1 MYSEHAHLN
10 LHPSVVSEAKVHSDN
25 HVKTVAHAVMKNI
38 PGAKE
43 QIDKHFSRNNWK
55 IPYSIQPIPVVNL
68 PFHLGW

>member
-1 MYSEHAHLN
+1 
-10 LHPSVVSEAKVHSDN
+10 
-25 HVKTVAHAVMKNI
+25 MKNI

-68 PFHLGW
+68 PYHLGW